1 MLSLWTACYHTH
13 QMVTSITGTIF
24 LSSILA
30 FGALLLGLTPA
41 VTDKVKIVIFG
52 ALVFSPLFVCIGR
65 ATSHVGPKVRKRFG
79 YAEAAVFF
87 GLAGYTI

>member
-1 MLSLWTACYHTH
+1 
-13 QMVTSITGTIF
+13 MVTSITGTIF
-24 LSSILA
+24 LSGVLA
-30 FGALLLGLTPA
+30 FDALLLGLTPA
-41 VTDKVKIVIFG
+41 VTDIVNNIIFG
-52 ALVFSPLFVCIGR
+52 VLVFSPLFVCIGR